1 MTQSLQISLH
11 KQTYIKI
18 SFTGIKL
25 VATFNVDF
33 K

>member
-18 SFTGIKL
+18 SFTEIKL
-25 VATFNVDF
+25 VATFNVDYN
-33 K
+33 